1 MCKLLSLSHKAT
13 FVKAILAPILLF
25 LMGGGIL
32 NSLYG
37 KESANWIFG
46 VGFGYGATQID
57 EKYPESTRNKLGI
70 PVGGGQNTWL
80 GNFNEGKNTSAK
92 SWGINYEILV
102 GYKHFVNDY
111 IGFRYYANVGA
122 QNYKDAVFSNNK
134 NTIGIIEYTANAD
147 ILLNFYNSELFTFG
161 ILGGFGIGGAYFD
174 SPALK
179 AFRNRF
185 GPTANSPN
193 NFAEPWFGKDLYTIK
208 KHHLSAS
215 LSVGVR
221 ANIFQKIR
229 NVEQRVCNNGA
240 DGRRT
245 CRVPISYFEHSIE
258 FNAKFNMLTYYPT
271 KYGQLL
277 GVNTNGGQGPYNGVS
292 PRPGYE
298 VKNPYKF
305 TLRYIF
311 AF

>member
-1 MCKLLSLSHKAT
+1 MMRFFATLPKALL
-13 FVKAILAPILLF
+13 IMLL
-25 LMGGGIL
+25 GGGIL
-32 NSLYG
+32 GTELSA
-37 KESANWIFG
+37 KEPTNWLF
-46 VGFGYGATQID
+46 GFGIGAGLSQFDLKFSDSVRTGAGTGVPGFQQLPD
-57 EKYPESTRNKLGI
+57 LSTKH
-70 PVGGGQNTWL
+70 
-80 GNFNEGKNTSAK
+80 
-92 SWGINYEILV
+92 WGVAWEFLV
-102 GYKHFVNDY
+102 GYKHFLNDY
-111 IGFRYYANVGA
+111 VGFRYYANVGA
-122 QNYKDAVFSNNK
+122 QHYKGEMFKDDYIVTANK
-134 NTIGIIEYTANAD
+134 VKADIIEYTANAD

-185 GPTANSPN
+185 GPTANNPN
-193 NFAEPWFGKDLYTIK
+193 NFAEHWFGKDLYTIK

-215 LSVGVR
+215 LSVGIR

-245 CRVPISYFEHSIE
+245 CRVPISYFEHSLE

-277 GVNTNGGQGPYNGVS
+277 GVNAANGGAYNAVT

>member
-1 MCKLLSLSHKAT
+1 MKFSDSVRTGAGTGVQGFQQLPDLSTKH
-13 FVKAILAPILLF
+13 
-25 LMGGGIL
+25 
-32 NSLYG
+32 
-37 KESANWIFG
+37 WG
-46 VGFGYGATQID
+46 VAWEF
-57 EKYPESTRNKLGI
+57 
-70 PVGGGQNTWL
+70 
-80 GNFNEGKNTSAK
+80 
-92 SWGINYEILV
+92 LV
-102 GYKHFVNDY
+102 GYKHFLNDY
-111 IGFRYYANVGA
+111 VGFRYYANVGA
-122 QNYKDAVFSNNK
+122 QHYKGEMFKDDYIVTANK
-134 NTIGIIEYTANAD
+134 VKADIIEYTANAD
-147 ILLNFYNSELFTFG
+147 ILLNFYNSELFTLG

-179 AFRNRF
+179 AFRNKF
-185 GPTANSPN
+185 GPTTNNPN
-193 NFAEPWFGKDLYTIK
+193 NFAEHWFGKDLYTIK

-245 CRVPISYFEHSIE
+245 CRVPISYFEHSLE

-277 GVNTNGGQGPYNGVS
+277 GVNSQGGAYNAVT